1 VSHRQIFDSLSKVV
15 RFTEAWLVTSM
26 PRGGLQIVQPAHIG
40 ERWVKPY
47 SVDFHV
53 HDATAWRAIVEDR
66 AVRSEEAWT
75 DGIEQSR
82 FFKEFLQQSNLRHAI
97 SAPVKSAVFPGY
109 DGALSVYSTAEQGPF
124 SEAEVKAVTDAASQ
138 LEQAASAARASRI
151 TSHGECT
158 NPPSWMQRANSRLI
172 IFNANIKPIFND
184 GLSALDERLTEQ
196 LYQDARHRIQRLG
209 NDASTSDRIAI
220 PDARG
225 QLWVFRAVA
234 YKNYPALGTGPVIF
248 YCLMPSY
255 CDWISLRAS
264 DFSADAEITRL
275 VPAMQFMSENFRR
288 GPTLG
293 EIAKHV
299 HLSPFHFHRRF
310 TELLGI
316 TPKHFLLECQIF
328 HTKRLLFARETE
340 LAEISKVCGF
350 AHQSHFTS
358 RFKQF
363 TGLTPTRWR
372 KMSGKTTEETARARA
387 EISH

>member
-1 VSHRQIFDSLSKVV
+1 VVSV
-15 RFTEAWLVTSM
+15 
-26 PRGGLQIVQPAHIG
+26 P
-40 ERWVKPY
+40 VK
-47 SVDFHV
+47 
-53 HDATAWRAIVEDR
+53 
-66 AVRSEEAWT
+66 
-75 DGIEQSR
+75 
-82 FFKEFLQQSNLRHAI
+82 
-97 SAPVKSAVFPGY
+97 APVMPGF
-109 DGALSVYSTAEQGPF
+109 DGALSVYSKAEQGAF
-124 SEAEVKAVTDAASQ
+124 TDVEVKAIVDAAGQISR
-138 LEQAASAARASRI
+138 AATAARSSRLLH
-151 TSHGECT
+151 TDCA
-158 NPPSWMQRANSRLI
+158 NPPSWMQRANDRLMVL
-172 IFNANIKPIFND
+172 NANLKPIFGD
-184 GLSALDERLTEQ
+184 GFSSLDERITDQ
-196 LYQDARHRIQRLG
+196 LNQDARLRLQRLG
-209 NDASTSDRIAI
+209 NEAMTSDRISIA
-220 PDARG
+220 DSHG

-248 YCLMPSY
+248 YCLLPSY
-255 CDWISLRAS
+255 CDWISLRAA
-264 DFSADAEITRL
+264 DVSADSELTRL

-316 TPKHFLLECQIF
+316 TPKHFLLECQVF

-340 LAEISKVCGF
+340 LAEISKICGF

-372 KMSGKTTEETARARA
+372 KMTSRATTTDEPVARGRAA

>member
-1 VSHRQIFDSLSKVV
+1 
-15 RFTEAWLVTSM
+15 M
-26 PRGGLQIVQPAHIG
+26 PRGGLQIVQPAHLG

-47 SVDFHV
+47 STEFHV
-53 HDATAWRAIVEDR
+53 HDSSAWKAILEDKT
-66 AVRSEEAWT
+66 VRDDEVWPE
-75 DGIEQSR
+75 GIEQSR
-82 FFKEFLQQSNLRHAI
+82 FSRDFLDAQKLRHVI
-97 SAPVKSAVFPGY
+97 STPVKSPVLPGY
-109 DGALSVYSTAEQGPF
+109 DGALCVYSSAEQGPF
-124 SEAEVKAVTDAASQ
+124 AEAEVKAIVDAAGQ
-138 LEQAASAARASRI
+138 ITHAAAAGRASRI
-151 TSHGECT
+151 SHGECAS
-158 NPPSWMQRANSRLI
+158 PPSWMQRANSRLTVL
-172 IFNANIKPIFND
+172 NSGLKPIFGE
-184 GLSALDERLTEQ
+184 GLSSLDERIVEQ
-196 LYQDARHRIQRLG
+196 IQQDARHRIQSLG
-209 NDASTSDRIAI
+209 NEAATSDRISIA
-220 PDARG
+220 DSRG
-225 QLWVFRAVA
+225 QLWVFRAVV
-234 YKNYPALGTGPVIF
+234 YRSYPALGAGPVIF
-248 YCLMPSY
+248 YGLLPSY

-328 HTKRLLFARETE
+328 HTKRLLFGRETE
-340 LAEISKVCGF
+340 MAEISKICGF

-372 KMSGKTTEETARARA
+372 KMATRTDDTSRPKA
-387 EISH
+387 EATR